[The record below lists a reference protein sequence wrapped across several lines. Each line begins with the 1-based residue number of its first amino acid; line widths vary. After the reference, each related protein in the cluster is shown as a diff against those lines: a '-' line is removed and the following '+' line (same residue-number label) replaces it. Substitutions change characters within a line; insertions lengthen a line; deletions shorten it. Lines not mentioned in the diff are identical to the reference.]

1 MKRMVSS
8 RIALPGGGGPDVAP
22 MFATAAGGGQQ
33 PAVNRRRAL
42 GTAPAEFLME
52 LSRPV
57 GCVPLSVRRRG
68 GIESR
73 HSARKPAE
81 S

>member
-1 MKRMVSS
+1 
-8 RIALPGGGGPDVAP
+8 
-22 MFATAAGGGQQ
+22 MFASAAVGGQQ

-42 GTAPAEFLME
+42 GAVPAEFLVE
-52 LSRPV
+52 LSRPI
-57 GCVPLSVRRRG
+57 GCGRLSVRGRG

-73 HSARKPAE
+73 HSARKPAK